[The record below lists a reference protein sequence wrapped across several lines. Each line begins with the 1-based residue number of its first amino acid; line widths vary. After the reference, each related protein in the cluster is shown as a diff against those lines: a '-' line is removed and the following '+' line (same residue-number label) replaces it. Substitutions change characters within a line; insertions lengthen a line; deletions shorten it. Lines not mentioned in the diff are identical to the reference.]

1 MPGIS
6 APDVSRFTFSDT
18 SERRLMRTTAM
29 GTAEAVD
36 LLLEERA
43 PLSGMLAA
51 IGNTPLVRLDHF
63 FSDRF
68 FSEATGTEVRASVF
82 AKLELLNP
90 MGSSKDRAAAS
101 MLLAAIDD
109 GRVIPGKTTVV
120 ESTSGNTG
128 IALASVCKY
137 FRLPLICVVDS
148 RMTAQHGKLLRTFG
162 ATIEEIVIPDP
173 ATGELLPARLK
184 RVQEL
189 LTLKK
194 PAFWPNQYQNADNAR
209 AHTVTCAEIFSQL
222 GQAPDF
228 IFCATGTCGTLR
240 GCSDYVSDRGA
251 STALVA
257 VDAVGSQIFGDV
269 PQRRLIP
276 GLGSAIRPPL
286 VEGAAVSR
294 VLHVSEIDAVRGS
307 RKLLDTE
314 AILAGGS
321 SGAVMSA
328 LSRCADILREPC
340 TVVVVLADS
349 GERYLDTIFDDRWVA
364 EQLGVSLDALGH
376 A

>member
-1 MPGIS
+1 
-6 APDVSRFTFSDT
+6 
-18 SERRLMRTTAM
+18 MRTTAI
-29 GTAEAVD
+29 EAPG
-36 LLLEERA
+36 LAGLAEERA
-43 PLSGMLAA
+43 SVSGMLAA
-51 IGNTPLVRLDHF
+51 IGNTPLVRLDHYF
-63 FSDRF
+63 GGLP
-68 FSEATGTEVRASVF
+68 GTEIQATVH

-148 RMTAQHGKLLRTFG
+148 RMTAQHGKILRAFG
-162 ATIEEIVIPDP
+162 ATIEEITIPDP

-189 LTLKK
+189 LTIMK
-194 PAFWPNQYQNADNAR
+194 PAFWPNQYENADNAR
-209 AHTVTCAEIFSQL
+209 AHTITCAEIFAQL
-222 GQAPDF
+222 NAPPDF

-240 GCSDYVSDRGA
+240 GCSDYVRERGA
-251 STALVA
+251 ATSIVA
-257 VDAVGSQIFGDV
+257 VDAVGSRIFGAV

-286 VEGAAVSR
+286 VEGASVSR
-294 VLHVSEIDAVRGS
+294 ILHVSEIDAVMGS
-307 RKLLDTE
+307 RRLLDTE

-328 LSRCADILREPC
+328 LSRCDDILREPC

-349 GERYLDTIFDDRWVA
+349 GERYLDTIYDDQWVA
-364 EQLGVSLDALGH
+364 EQLGVSLSALGH

>member
-1 MPGIS
+1 M
-6 APDVSRFTFSDT
+6 
-18 SERRLMRTTAM
+18 RRLTMPR
-29 GTAEAVD
+29 AVS
-36 LLLEERA
+36 A
-43 PLSGMLAA
+43 SLSEQRMPASGLLAA
-51 IGNTPLVRLDHF
+51 IGNTPLVRLD
-63 FSDRF
+63 RF
-68 FSEATGTEVRASVF
+68 FGEGVRASVF

-90 MGSSKDRAAAS
+90 MGSSKDRAVAS

-128 IALASVCKY
+128 LALAGVCKY

-148 RMTAQHGKLLRTFG
+148 RLTAQHRTLLQVLG
-162 ATIEEIVIPDP
+162 ATIEEITIPDP
-173 ATGELLPARLK
+173 ETGELLPARLK

-189 LTLKK
+189 LSIRK

-209 AHTVTCAEIFSQL
+209 AHMVTCGEIFNQL
-222 GQAPDF
+222 DDTPDF

-240 GCSDYVSDRGA
+240 GCSDYVRLRGA
-251 STALVA
+251 PTAIVA
-257 VDAVGSQIFGDV
+257 VDAVGSRIFGDV

-286 VEGAAVSR
+286 VEGADVAR
-294 VLHVSEIDAVRGS
+294 ILHVSEIDAVLGS
-307 RKLLDTE
+307 RRLLETE

-328 LSRCADILREPC
+328 LSRCHDILNEPN

-364 EQLGVSLDALGH
+364 EQIGVAPSALTH
-376 A
+376 V